1 MEEVK
6 FNLNE
11 IDKTFAK
18 YKKNEIFDGVVILK
32 REDGVIFNI
41 GGKSDAFIQK
51 NDFDDYTSVKVGDR
65 FKVAI
70 LGDKNEDGMILVS
83 KRIADDIIIGSTTAE
98 KLKIG
103 SEVSFY
109 VTAIDNGSLKSRL
122 GMYSLIVPND
132 EIDIK
137 TKNLNFYLNKQQTGI
152 VTEINRDK
160 KLIVCSIKI
169 LKEQIKETQEN
180 LFWNSIFINKVVK
193 GKVDKIMP
201 YGAFIDVDGIT
212 CFIHISDL
220 SYERVYNVEDCI
232 KVGQVYDFRIIK
244 IDKQNKKVSLG
255 IKQLYENPRSVLLK
269 TLKVGEVYQGT
280 VTKILAFGAIVKL
293 NHYKIDG
300 LLHVSD
306 ATEHNDRRI
315 YEIVKLGE
323 SIEVEI
329 KNIDTEK
336 DRISFKL

>member
-137 TKNLNFYLNKQQTGI
+137 TKNLNSYLNKQQTGI

-293 NHYKIDG
+293 NHYNIDG